1 MRERCNLSFPI
12 LCHVFVPR
20 EEFFIIIVS
29 PAIFEVTETQKCKLI
44 RFSLFQGHIKGYI
57 SHQHQKLV
65 VSKQNPF
72 PPLSTVC

>member
-1 MRERCNLSFPI
+1 MPQRQVL
-12 LCHVFVPR
+12 HPR
-20 EEFFIIIVS
+20 RLD
-29 PAIFEVTETQKCKLI
+29 ETQAQKHAASA
-44 RFSLFQGHIKGYI
+44 SLPQGHIKGYI

>member
-1 MRERCNLSFPI
+1 MTAGEPGRGPELFP
-12 LCHVFVPR
+12 
-20 EEFFIIIVS
+20 S
-29 PAIFEVTETQKCKLI
+29 P
-44 RFSLFQGHIKGYI
+44 QGHIKGYI